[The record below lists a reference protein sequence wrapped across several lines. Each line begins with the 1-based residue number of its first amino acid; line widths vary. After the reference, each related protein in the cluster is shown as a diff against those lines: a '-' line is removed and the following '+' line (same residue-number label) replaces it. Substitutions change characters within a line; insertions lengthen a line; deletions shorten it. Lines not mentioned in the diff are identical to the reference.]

1 MLAGS
6 LVWMSPDIAANYWTE
21 CRVPDGGVGKGTEGA
36 EGVCSPVEGAT
47 VSTGQTPTP
56 DLPGTGPLTKEYTWR
71 VPWLHVAEDGLD
83 GHQ

>member
-1 MLAGS
+1 
-6 LVWMSPDIAANYWTE
+6 
-21 CRVPDGGVGKGTEGA
+21 
-36 EGVCSPVEGAT
+36 VEGAT